1 MPAAILPPFPDN
13 VQSHPLLVI
22 DYELIKN
29 GDFNEIARLWKA
41 ATELGFWYLKNHGV
55 GREVD
60 EMFDMGA
67 ETMALPLSEK
77 MKFEQGDDGRSFGY
91 KAAGANATDET
102 GNPDTVEFI
111 NIAKDDILS
120 FPTVTHR
127 TYPSTVEACMES
139 TIKPFATKSLEV
151 TNTMLANF
159 ERLLGLPEGA
169 FAERHKMLENS
180 GSETRCIKNPAKRR
194 PSPEAVSYRPTVEDE
209 EKAALGAHTD
219 FGSISFLHN
228 RLGGLQVLPPGYDSW
243 QYIRPLPGHAI
254 CNVGDTLTLLSGG
267 ILRSNLHRVV
277 TPPGEQAF
285 FERWSLVFF
294 LRPGTD
300 VVLYP
305 LTEESSAVAEAVS
318 RLAEVDKK
326 RYYPNQTSGEWFQRR
341 IKMQRLKNRSG
352 PESYRESRG
361 MEHNPKAI

>member
-1 MPAAILPPFPDN
+1 
-13 VQSHPLLVI
+13 
-22 DYELIKN
+22 
-29 GDFNEIARLWKA
+29 
-41 ATELGFWYLKNHGV
+41 
-55 GREVD
+55 
-60 EMFDMGA
+60 
-67 ETMALPLSEK
+67 
-77 MKFEQGDDGRSFGY
+77 
-91 KAAGANATDET
+91 
-102 GNPDTVEFI
+102 
-111 NIAKDDILS
+111 
-120 FPTVTHR
+120 
-127 TYPSTVEACMES
+127 MES
-139 TIKPFATKSLEV
+139 TIKPFAAKSLEV

-341 IKMQRLKNRSG
+341 IKMQRLKNRSV
-352 PESYRESRG
+352 SVSCALSSTVTLICNLHMYRDPSRTEKAG
-361 MEHNPKAI
+361 AWSIIRKPSKIYCTHHSQKLRVSVRHPIFSPDIPNPCMHACNQILHNLNSGCFAHRD